1 VKLVLGLF
9 AGMLAI
15 GAVSFWFWRA
25 APPEVSCADRVV
37 EVSASPDGRVVAA
50 AYERRCLQSLTTH
63 VSLRRAGAPAQ
74 SDVFVAA
81 GSTPV
86 RLSWRAERE
95 MVIESPAAR
104 VLVAETSWRNVGV
117 RVRLVR

>member
-1 VKLVLGLF
+1 MKLVLGLF

-15 GAVSFWFWRA
+15 GAASFWLWRT
-25 APPEVSCADRVV
+25 APPAVSCVDRVV
-37 EVSASPDGRVVAA
+37 SVS
-50 AYERRCLQSLTTH
+50 
-63 VSLRRAGAPAQ
+63 
-74 SDVFVAA
+74 VFVAA

-86 RLSWRAERE
+86 RLSWSEERE
-95 MVIESPAAR
+95 MVIESPAPR

>member
-1 VKLVLGLF
+1 MKLVLGLF

-15 GAVSFWFWRA
+15 GAASFWLWRT
-25 APPEVSCADRVV
+25 APPVVSCVDRVV
-37 EVSASPDGRVVAA
+37 SVSASPDRRVVAA
-50 AYERRCLQSLTTH
+50 AYERRCSQSLTTH
-63 VSLRRAGAPAQ
+63 VSLRRAGASAQ

-86 RLSWRAERE
+86 RLSWSEERE
-95 MVIESPAAR
+95 MVIESPAPR

-117 RVRLVR
+117 RLRLVR